1 VLERA
6 LKGAVLAQRAHDT
19 QPSTQAD
26 FRIKTGTCERRT
38 LSRAE
43 AVAYFDAV
51 DRKTLARFGVR
62 TLLEVDVDALHEP
75 PETPTLHS
83 MPHDPTLTL
92 ISYAAWRR
100 RDQIV
105 RQLMRG
111 GADPTVRYPGGS
123 VLAGRPEAA
132 ALVR

>member
-1 VLERA
+1 MPAENRRMRER
-6 LKGAVLAQRAHDT
+6 K
-19 QPSTQAD
+19 QAD